1 MSACRF
7 ILSMIFNLYMLTA
20 GASALAQSYPGQWV
34 GDLYLIYYRSNDSIA
49 RIFIDENSIIHK
61 TIPSVSQAV
70 DFPAPPWRLTNS
82 WRSSWRNDALYTFA
96 YGADETDE
104 DGSRFL
110 CWTLAK
116 WKDDEWHFLGDFKAN
131 TRMLLEA
138 IPCDN
143 DRFILISSTDYNLID
158 DNRPDRTPFHVISV
172 PPGKTELSVDYS
184 IDHGQDELRRY
195 MSNPDFFNL
204 AWLSS
209 VIMTDSHA
217 ILVNDKT
224 GLYWVFSLEKA
235 SLIHAGSIFKK
246 VTPEMIA
253 RGGFGRAVLC
263 VNPEK
268 DGNVLIAAQ
277 EEDFFIKETSDP
289 FTDMNEFSNTFQT
302 DDYDVLNQLLT
313 SRLKEYADRSPFIIW
328 HRIYPESGK
337 VELLAS
343 PPEGSTFF
351 RSDLGIDVW
360 RPMRDGSIKMGW
372 SEDDIKYKTVRP
384 KEEAGEKDD
393 LTEENKNEQERA
405 TEQEEALSDK
415 KEEAGAHVN

>member
-7 ILSMIFNLYMLTA
+7 ILSSILNFCLLTS

-34 GDLYLIYYRSNDSIA
+34 NDLYLLYDRSNDSIA
-49 RIFIDENSIIHK
+49 RIFIDEDNIIHK

-70 DFPAPPWRLTNS
+70 DFPVPPWRLTNS
-82 WRSSWRNDALYTFA
+82 WRSSWHDGALYTFA
-96 YGADETDE
+96 YGADETGE
-104 DGSRFL
+104 DGSRFTR
-110 CWTLAK
+110 WTLAK
-116 WKDDEWHFLGDFKAN
+116 WKDDEWHFLGDFKAS
-131 TRMLLEA
+131 TRVLFGA

-143 DRFILISSTDYNLID
+143 DRFILISGPDYNLIND
-158 DNRPDRTPFHVISV
+158 SRPDRTPFHVMSV

-184 IDHGQDELRRY
+184 IDHGQDDLRQY
-195 MSNPDFFNL
+195 MSNPVFFKL
-204 AWLSS
+204 ALLSR
-209 VIMTDSHA
+209 VIMTDAHA

-253 RGGFGRAVLC
+253 KGGFGWAVLC

-289 FTDMNEFSNTFQT
+289 FTEAEEFRTTFEAN
-302 DDYDVLNQLLT
+302 DDEVNQILT
-313 SRLKEYADRSPFIIW
+313 FRLKEYADRSPFIIW

-337 VELLAS
+337 VELLES
-343 PPEGSTFF
+343 PPEGGTFF

-360 RPMRDGSIKMGW
+360 RPMPDGSIKMGW
-372 SEDDIKYKTVRP
+372 N
-384 KEEAGEKDD
+384 EAN
-393 LTEENKNEQERA
+393 LTEKAEIKPDPANDADGDKKNEPESETA
-405 TEQEEALSDK
+405 NVGDT
-415 KEEAGAHVN
+415 